1 MFDKKIDEVYF
12 WERIRFSIFEQILN
26 SSGLNRRVHVTNKEI
41 NINKLFFV
49 LRSLKNFFFKN
60 PLFSKPVKIVFF
72 GHPRRKFLEDK
83 KWWDIYCDPIIE
95 KLKKED
101 YLYLEP
107 PYLLNHLRPAKTENL
122 RYLDFINL
130 QSTILRKFGLVKI
143 RLSKQEKIFIEKFQ
157 EKIEEYFNINISL
170 KNIIF
175 KDLLVRKSRIN
186 IYRKLLKQLSPE
198 IVILLVS
205 YGQETII
212 EICKELGIKTI
223 ELQHGVISKY
233 DVGYSFPG
241 EKRKKR
247 TFPDYLLT
255 FGDFWKNGINF
266 PIKKD
271 HIFSIGY
278 PYLEKKSN
286 KYSNTIKK
294 NQILFISQR
303 TIGKELSKFAI
314 GVSEHKMI
322 DYNVIYKLHPREYN
336 YWKKEYPWLSEG
348 NDEGK
353 IKVIES
359 DTPSLYELMAES
371 KIQVGVYSTAI
382 YEGLNFG
389 LKTYLLDGFGIEYM
403 DFLLVSAYAKKVSTS
418 NEFVEKIKKDKIKR
432 EIETEYFFRKES
444 IENFFTVLESIIT
457 KNKMRKKQKFQ

>member
-12 WERIRFSIFEQILN
+12 WERIRFSVHAQIFN
-26 SSGLNRRVHVTNKEI
+26 SLGLSGYVHVTNKKTI
-41 NINKLFFV
+41 LNKLFFA
-49 LRSLKNFFFKN
+49 LRLLKSFFLKN
-60 PLFSKPVKIVFF
+60 PLFSKPTKIVFF

-95 KLKKED
+95 KLKKKD
-101 YLYLEP
+101 YLYLEL

-130 QSTILRKFGLVKI
+130 QSAILRKFGLIKI
-143 RLSKQEKIFIEKFQ
+143 RLSKQEKIFIKKFQ
-157 EKIEEYFNINISL
+157 EKIEEDFNINI
-170 KNIIF
+170 
-175 KDLLVRKSRIN
+175 DLLSIIVNDLSVRKSRIS
-186 IYRKLLKQLSPE
+186 IYRKLLKKLSPE
-198 IVILLVS
+198 IVILVVS
-205 YGQETII
+205 HGQETAI
-212 EICKELGIKTI
+212 EICKEFGIPTI

-233 DVGYSFPG
+233 HFGYSFPG

-247 TFPDYLLT
+247 TFPDYLFT
-255 FGDFWKNGINF
+255 FGDFWKNGIDF

-278 PYLEKKSN
+278 PYLEKESN

-303 TIGKELSKFAI
+303 TIGKELSKFAVEVSGHKKI
-314 GVSEHKMI
+314 G
-322 DYNVIYKLHPREYN
+322 YNFIYKLHPREYN
-336 YWKKEYPWLSEG
+336 HWKKEYPWLSEG

-353 IKVIES
+353 IKVIEN

-389 LKTYLLDGFGIEYM
+389 LKTYLLNVLGIEYM
-403 DFLLVSAYAKKVSTS
+403 NFLLVSGGAKKVSTS
-418 NEFVEKIKKDKIKR
+418 NEFVKKIKKDKING
-432 EIETEYFFRKES
+432 EIEKEYFFRKES
-444 IENFFTVLESIIT
+444 IENFFKVLESIINY
-457 KNKMRKKQKFQ
+457 K